1 MQTLIKNIRIINL
14 SDDFI
19 GNIYIKNSLI
29 EKISKSEITIDDNTN
44 IIDGTDK
51 IIIPGVIDDQ
61 VHFREPGLTHK
72 ANIYTESKAAVAGG
86 VTSFMDMPNVNPQT
100 TTIEELDAKF
110 IIGDENSLANFSF
123 YFGATNDNIEEI
135 KKVNPKTV
143 CGVKTFMGSSTGNML
158 VDNIDSL
165 NAIFKHSPV
174 LIATHCEDEKIIV
187 QNTKIY
193 TEKYGDNIPVEKHPE
208 IRSRE
213 ACIKS
218 SQLAISLAKK
228 HNSRLHVLHITTK
241 EEAEAFENI
250 LPSKDKR
257 ITAEVCVHHLWFNA
271 DDYAKQGAKIKC
283 NPAVKYKSDQD
294 ALFTAMM
301 SDKIDVI
308 ATDHAP
314 HLLSEKDN
322 KYNSSPSGIPLV
334 QHSLVAMLEFYHQ
347 EKISLNKIVDKMC
360 HKPAEI
366 FQIENRGFIKEG
378 YFADLTII
386 DLKSDWEVNKE
397 NILYKCEWSPFDGY
411 KFKSKVTHTFVN
423 GNLIYN
429 NGEINENFRGKRLS
443 FNR

>member
-19 GNIYIKNSLI
+19 GNIYIKNGLI

>member
-1 MQTLIKNIRIINL
+1 MQTLIKNIRIINENN
-14 SDDFI
+14 DFV
-19 GNIYIKNSLI
+19 GNIFIKDSLI
-29 EKISKSEITIDDNTN
+29 AKISKSEIKVDNNTN
-44 IIDGTDK
+44 VIDGTNK

-72 ANIYTESKAAVAGG
+72 ADIYSESKAAVAGG

-100 TTIEELDAKF
+100 TTIKELDAKF
-110 IIGDENSLANFSF
+110 IIGDKNSLANFSF

-135 KKVNPKTV
+135 KKVDPKNV

-158 VDNIDSL
+158 VDNLDSL

-174 LIATHCEDEKIIV
+174 LIATHNEDESTIQI
-187 QNTKIY
+187 NTK
-193 TEKYGDNIPVEKHPE
+193 KYKSLYGEDIPVDKHPE
-208 IRSRE
+208 IRNKD

-218 SQLAISLAKK
+218 SALAIYLAKI

-241 EEAEAFENI
+241 EEANAFENV
-250 LPSKDKR
+250 LPSKNKK

-271 DDYAKQGAKIKC
+271 NDYAKQGAKIKC
-283 NPAVKYKSDQD
+283 NPAIKYKDDQE
-294 ALFTAMM
+294 ALFEAMM
-301 SDKIDVI
+301 SDKLDVI

-314 HLLSEKDN
+314 HLLSEKEN
-322 KYNSSPSGIPLV
+322 KYANSPSGIPLV
-334 QHSLVAMLEFYHQ
+334 QHSLVTMLEFYHQ
-347 EKISLNKIVDKMC
+347 EKMSLNKIVDKMC

-386 DLKSDWEVNKE
+386 DLKSDWIVNKE
-397 NILYKCEWSPFDGY
+397 NILYKCEWSPFEGY

-423 GNLIYN
+423 GNLIYD
-429 NGEINENFRGKRLS
+429 NGEINESFRGKRLS